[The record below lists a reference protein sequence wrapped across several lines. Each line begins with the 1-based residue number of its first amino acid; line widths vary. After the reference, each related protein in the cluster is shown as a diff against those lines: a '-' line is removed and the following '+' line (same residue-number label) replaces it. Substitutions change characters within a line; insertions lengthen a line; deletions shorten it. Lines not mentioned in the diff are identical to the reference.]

1 MNSPATTDG
10 LLEQAIRYAL
20 RSVAGVSP
28 RLLTR
33 PTPCAGWDLAML
45 LEHTCESLAALT
57 EGTCLGCVA
66 PAAAPAPADGPCT
79 DAVAAF
85 TARASGLLD
94 AWTRFSRLSILIGD
108 QPLAAADFAAAGAL
122 EIAVHGWDVACAC
135 GQPRPI
141 PAPLANRLLALAPLL
156 VSDGERAL
164 QPGSGMSAGPLF
176 GPPVTAPPRASASD
190 RLTAFLGRT
199 CTPGRPE

>member
-1 MNSPATTDG
+1 MNSPAATDG

-33 PTPCAGWDLAML
+33 PTPCAGWDLATL
-45 LEHTCESLAALT
+45 LDHTCESLAALT

-66 PAAAPAPADGPCT
+66 PAPADGPST

-94 AWTRFSRLSILIGD
+94 AWPRFSRLWILIGD
-108 QPLAAADFAAAGAL
+108 QRLTVADFAAAGAL

-141 PAPLANRLLALAPLL
+141 PAPLASRLLALAPLL
-156 VSDGERAL
+156 ISDGERAL
-164 QPGSGMSAGPLF
+164 QPGSEISAGPLF
-176 GPPVTAPPRASASD
+176 GPPVTVPPRASASD

-199 CTPGRPE
+199 CKPGQPE